1 MQSQVNMHYSMK
13 SHLHNRANILK
24 QEMKADQGRGNID
37 AAQKNLTN
45 TESQEN
51 IADQKLSQT
60 INSQQKIIN
69 KASKEK
75 SDMDNTMI
83 VSNDPTILMRQK
95 QIVSSEI
102 AKLQSTDDAAEN
114 TKQIHQLQQQLEKI
128 QTTLQQLQE
137 SQPSRSNDQDNTIST
152 TTQSIASNI
161 GPAYT
166 VQLEQ

>member
-1 MQSQVNMHYSMK
+1 MHYSMK
-13 SHLHNRANILK
+13 AQLHNRANILK

-128 QTTLQQLQE
+128 QTTLQQIQE

>member
-83 VSNDPTILMRQK
+83 VSNDPSILMRQK
-95 QIVSSEI
+95 QIVSSKI
-102 AKLQSTDDAAEN
+102 AKLQSTDNAAEN

-128 QTTLQQLQE
+128 QTTLQQIQE
-137 SQPSRSNDQDNTIST
+137 SQPSPSNDQDNTLST
-152 TTQSIASNI
+152 TTQSIASSI